1 MMDNQLLVELAK
13 TVLQQA
19 MGSGY
24 WETFSASKYEAPEP
38 GEFLEGLKLGDTVWW
53 VNEDNHCEVCQAT
66 IVCVKDGA
74 GYFVI
79 DCSDSVTRQAPR
91 LDMAGQGYYRTREE
105 ALAAGRADIEWELE
119 ESLEAAA
126 TVERL
131 KALLAEID
139 G

>member
-1 MMDNQLLVELAK
+1 MDNQLLVELAK

-53 VNEDNHCEVCQAT
+53 VDEDQRCVVRQAT
-66 IVCVKDGA
+66 VVCVRDGA
-74 GYFVI
+74 GYIVI
-79 DCSDSVTRQAPR
+79 NSSDGCMWRPPR
-91 LDMAGQGYYRTREE
+91 LELVCLGYYTTRKA
-105 ALAAGRADIEWELE
+105 ALVAGRADIETELE